1 MKLMVFLIYKGFNL
15 LFLKNNN
22 SLIYMFRKFA
32 PKKINDMKKKVES
45 IENEVDNTK
54 DIVYKLEEKVDNLE
68 EGITN
73 SSSNRIMNLFY
84 NSSDI
89 YNDNVENMD
98 LLGKVYYLVP
108 SRVYGPE
115 YANTITY
122 IPYVDVDSPY
132 CGCGA
137 VFTTDST
144 YTSVNSNSYI
154 WFDAVRTP
162 SITNEWKDVP
172 ACYYETANYVSN
184 EGCFYA
190 KSIYFDSGIT
200 STTEIPQEDFYVDYG
215 NGIYS
220 GAKVVRFLYD
230 NENYTREV
238 QIYGYS
244 NM

>member
-1 MKLMVFLIYKGFNL
+1 MSNTDKSAGSVISKRKQDAINTSKIMNTNYGIFQRNL
-15 LFLKNNN
+15 TSIQEENQAKRRTRN
-22 SLIYMFRKFA
+22 SGYTLPRKVTRRT
-32 PKKINDMKKKVES
+32 NTLS
-45 IENEVDNTK
+45 NEFMP
-54 DIVYKLEEKVDNLE
+54 
-68 EGITN
+68 TN
-73 SSSNRIMNLFY
+73 KIMNLFY
-84 NSSDI
+84 NSTDI

-115 YANTITY
+115 YANIITY

-132 CGCGA
+132 CGCG
-137 VFTTDST
+137 VLFTTDST
-144 YTSVNSNSYI
+144 YTTVNSNSYI
-154 WFDAVRTP
+154 WCRGVRTP
-162 SITNEWKDVP
+162 SIKNEWKDVP

-184 EGCFYA
+184 EGSFYA

-200 STTEIPQEDFYVDYG
+200 STTEISQEDFYVDYG

>member
-1 MKLMVFLIYKGFNL
+1 
-15 LFLKNNN
+15 
-22 SLIYMFRKFA
+22 MFRKFA
-32 PKKINDMKKKVES
+32 SKIINDIKKKVEN
-45 IENEVDNTK
+45 IEKEVDNK
-54 DIVYKLEEKVDNLE
+54 QDMINELKERVDNLE

-98 LLGKVYYLVP
+98 LLGKVYYLQQ
-108 SRVYGPE
+108 SKIYGAE

-122 IPYVDVDSPY
+122 IPFVGVDSPF
-132 CGCGA
+132 CGCGTA
-137 VFTTDST
+137 VITDST
-144 YTSVNSNSYI
+144 YTTVNPNSYI

-162 SITNEWKDVP
+162 SITNEWKDIP
-172 ACYYETANYVSN
+172 ACYYETANYRSN
-184 EGCFYA
+184 EGSFYA

-200 STTEIPQEDFYVDYG
+200 SSTENPQEDFYVDYA

-230 NENYTREV
+230 NENHTREV